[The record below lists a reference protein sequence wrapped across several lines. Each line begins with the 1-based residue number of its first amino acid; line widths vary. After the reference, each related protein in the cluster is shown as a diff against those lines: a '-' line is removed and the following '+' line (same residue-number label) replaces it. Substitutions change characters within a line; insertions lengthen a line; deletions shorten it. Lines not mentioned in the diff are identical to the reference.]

1 MTIRIKICGIRTPE
15 IMRATL
21 ALGADDVGL
30 VFFPK
35 SPRSIGLSEA
45 AALAEIARGRARIVA
60 LAVDPND
67 ALLDEIVR
75 HVKPDILQAHGNETP
90 ARCLEIKSRW
100 GVQVMKAVSVGTAAD
115 AELAF
120 DYVDA
125 VDMILFDAKPP
136 KDATLPGGNGV
147 AFDWSLLQSVA
158 ARLPFMLSGGLNP
171 GNVAAAIRATGT
183 GAVDVSS
190 GVETAPGVK
199 DARLIGQF
207 IAAARGAT

>member
-1 MTIRIKICGIRTPE
+1 MTIRIKICGLRTPE

-21 ALGADDVGL
+21 VAGADDVGL

-35 SPRSIGLSEA
+35 SPRNIGLSEA

-60 LAVDPND
+60 LAVDPSD
-67 ALLDEIVR
+67 ALLDEITAL
-75 HVKPDILQAHGNETP
+75 VKPDILQAHGNETP

-100 GVQVMKAVSVGTAAD
+100 PVQVMKAISVGSAAD
-115 AELAF
+115 AERAF
-120 DYVDA
+120 DYVGA
-125 VDMILFDAKPP
+125 VDFILFDAKPP
-136 KDATLPGGNGV
+136 TDATLPGGNGV
-147 AFDWSLLQSVA
+147 SFDWSLLQSVA

-171 GNVAAAIRATGT
+171 GNVAAAIRATGA

-199 DARLIGQF
+199 DATLIGQF